1 MRKTYDIANSVFK
14 GTEVHAQAES
24 RLQETA
30 TENAAAGMLLF
41 TTKTCPNCK
50 MSKMMLDKAGIGYT
64 PIDAE
69 DNKDQTVKMGIRK
82 APTLLVPNGNGGY
95 DRYENASEI
104 KGFIEGVRK

>member
-1 MRKTYDIANSVFK
+1 M
-14 GTEVHAQAES
+14 
-24 RLQETA
+24 
-30 TENAAAGMLLF
+30 
-41 TTKTCPNCK
+41 
-50 MSKMMLDKAGIGYT
+50 

-82 APTLLVPNGNGGY
+82 APTLLVPNAAGGY